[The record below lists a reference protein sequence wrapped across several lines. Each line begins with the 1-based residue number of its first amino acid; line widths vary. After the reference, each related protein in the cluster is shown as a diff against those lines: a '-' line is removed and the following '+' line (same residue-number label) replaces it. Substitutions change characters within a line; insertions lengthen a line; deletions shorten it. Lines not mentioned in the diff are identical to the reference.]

1 MKIKPLK
8 CKISLYPRV
17 LKSKRECKSKL
28 CKNNDL
34 DFVRTDEKR
43 NKNQIMRLLNSLG
56 KN

>member
-17 LKSKRECKSKL
+17 LKSKSECKNKL

-43 NKNQIMRLLNSLG
+43 NKNQIMRLLNSLE